1 MTSYRSLSGQAF
13 RLLCVCMLMAFTVS
27 LFAQEG
33 QKKWADMLTQRQ
45 AEINLN
51 LQKAGEKI
59 IIAGDSHAAFTGDA
73 GACDANVVNAGAN
86 GATTSRYLELL
97 EQIRF
102 KEKAQQS
109 IVLIGTNDTYRKRAV
124 SLTEFRANAEKI
136 IWNLSRVSERVV
148 VAALPPISM
157 TKVEEFDDAK
167 ANEFSSSLQATC
179 KRFANCT
186 FSDPHRDFRDP
197 DRPGTA
203 NSDSYMSADGVH
215 LANYRALTEKLSICP
230 AVSAANFE

>member
-13 RLLCVCMLMAFTVS
+13 RLLCVCALMAFTVS

-33 QKKWADMLTQRQ
+33 PQKWVDMLTQRQ
-45 AEINLN
+45 AEINLS
-51 LQKAGEKI
+51 LQKPGEKI
-59 IIAGDSHAAFTGDA
+59 IIAGDSHSAFTADA
-73 GACDANVVNAGAN
+73 SVCDTNVVNAGAN
-86 GATTSRYLELL
+86 GATTARYLELL
-97 EQIRF
+97 ERIRF

-124 SLTEFRANAEKI
+124 SLSEFRTNAEKI
-136 IWNLSRVSERVV
+136 IWNLSRVSERVI

-157 TKVEEFDDAK
+157 TKVEEYDDAK
-167 ANEFSSSLQATC
+167 ANEFSSTLRATC
-179 KRFANCT
+179 ERFTNCT
-186 FSDPHRDFRDP
+186 FSDPHRDFRDL

-203 NSDSYMSADGVH
+203 NSESYMSADGVH

-230 AVSAANFE
+230 AATVANFE